1 MINRIT
7 SISVVGIALITA
19 ALVILISAFN
29 GIEKM
34 IEQLYSDFDPD
45 IQITAKEGK
54 TFDQSTLD
62 LQRIVKF
69 EGVSNVSRVID
80 EIVVVKHEK
89 KWVNA
94 RMVGVDSIFLK
105 MSAMKD
111 HMVDGDPL
119 LKNKNGD
126 FAIIG
131 ATLLDK
137 LGGFIPERVGYETVQ
152 VYAPKRDAKMRLG
165 SNPFK
170 VRMVNVSGRMN
181 FNREVNAERIL
192 VPLTLA
198 SELLNFENDLTAVYV
213 EVNGNRSSEDV
224 KEEIKAF
231 IGPDFEV
238 KTNYEKNELIYKT
251 SKSEKLIVIIIL
263 VFIFILAAF
272 NLIASITMLFVEKKE
287 NLKTLTAMG
296 ARDQDIFR
304 IFFLEGVLI
313 SAKGI
318 VSGLLLGYTICFA
331 QLWGGFLE
339 MPNSGGEAFPI
350 GMNWGDGLLI
360 ISLVV
365 GLSLLFSY
373 FPVHVL
379 MKRYKDEVI

>member
-1 MINRIT
+1 
-7 SISVVGIALITA
+7 
-19 ALVILISAFN
+19 
-29 GIEKM
+29 M

-213 EVNGNRSSEDV
+213 EVKGNRSSEDV

>member
-1 MINRIT
+1 VINRIT

-45 IQITAKEGK
+45 IQITANEGK

-62 LQRIVKF
+62 FNEISSV
-69 EGVSNVSRVID
+69 EGVGSLSRVID

-94 RMVGVDSIFLK
+94 RMVGVDSVFLK
-105 MSAMKD
+105 MSSMPD
-111 HMVDGDPL
+111 HMVDGEPVL
-119 LKNKNGD
+119 NSKNGD
-126 FAIIG
+126 FAIVG

-137 LGGFIPERVGYETVQ
+137 LGGFIPERIGYETVQ
-152 VYAPKRDAKMRLG
+152 IYAPKRDAKMRLG

-170 VRMVNVSGRMN
+170 VRLVNVSGRMN

-192 VPLTLA
+192 VPLSLA
-198 SELLNFENDLTAVYV
+198 SDLLNFGEDLTAVYV
-213 EVNGNRSSEDV
+213 EVDGKSSPEEV
-224 KEEIKAF
+224 KEGLKTIL
-231 IGPDFEV
+231 GPDFEV

-272 NLIASITMLFVEKKE
+272 NLIASITMLFVEKKD

-296 ARDQDIFR
+296 ATDRDIFR

-313 SAKGI
+313 SGKGI
-318 VSGLLLGYTICFA
+318 VAGLVLGYGICFA
-331 QLWGGFLE
+331 QLYGGFLE

-350 GMNWGDGLLI
+350 GINWSDGLLI
-360 ISLVV
+360 LTLVV

-373 FPVHVL
+373 FPVRVL
-379 MKRYKDEVI
+379 MNRYKEEVL